1 MIQAIIFDFNGTMF
15 LDTDKQRRS
24 WNELFEKYIGRPL
37 TNEEFVRYACG
48 PESAAV
54 LRHFYRADLD
64 DAQAAALTEEKEI
77 IYRRLCRED
86 AERFRLADGL
96 PEALD
101 RLQARGVPM
110 AIGTGAGRG
119 NLDFYFEAFHL
130 ERWFDWD
137 HVIYD
142 DGTLP
147 GKPAPDVYLRACERL
162 RTPPQDCMVVEDAF
176 AGIAAAQ
183 NAGVGAIVAI
193 TATNP
198 AGALEKLPGVKAVID
213 DYRDFIAIFDGIGV
227 NRAACPRVS

>member
-1 MIQAIIFDFNGTMF
+1 MKALAFDFNGTMYM
-15 LDTDKQRRS
+15 DTDKHRQA
-24 WNELFEKYIGRPL
+24 WNLFFQKYIGRPL
-37 TNEEFVRYACG
+37 EEEEFLHYACG
-48 PESAAV
+48 PAV
-54 LRHFYRADLD
+54 ENIMRHFFPQVT
-64 DAQAAALTEEKEI
+64 DAARITALAGEKEE

-86 AERFRLADGL
+86 VEGLRLIEGL

-110 AIGTGAGRG
+110 VIATGAGRG

-162 RTPPQDCMVVEDAF
+162 RTPPRGCMVVEDAF

-183 NAGVGAIVAI
+183 SAGVGAIVAI

-198 AGALEKLPGVKAVID
+198 AGTLEKLPGVKAVID
-213 DYRDFIAIFDGIGV
+213 DYRDFVSVFDSL
-227 NRAACPRVS
+227 A